1 MRAGDSSARSRRKPN
16 PIMSTTSGARPLVL
30 ALLDGWG
37 IRGEREGNAVALA
50 RTPIYDRLAAT
61 WPRTELTASGEA
73 LGLAAGQPGH
83 MEAAYATLGAGRPV
97 ESPARMIGR
106 AFAAG
111 GAEGIANHPLL
122 REIVS
127 RVRPLGGAV
136 HLIGVVTPSRIAG
149 YQHHMAVLAALLSHE
164 GVKVWVHAVMDGQ
177 DTGPQ
182 SGISHLQEFLD
193 DISGAENVALGSLS
207 GRSLGF
213 DPGADST
220 SIAAIWRAITGAD
233 APYTEYPTAYLDE
246 CYRKGL
252 DDDRVPPRLGSAYR
266 GIRQDDAILLVNLQ
280 PDHGQA
286 LLSALTDPQGSGLP
300 GAAPALAGVYTMT
313 PLATPLAVETKPLF
327 GATGFRPS
335 LSELV
340 AGAGIAQLTLAE
352 SIAETAMSNI
362 LRGGAATLFP
372 GETIL
377 VTDTPPLAQ
386 IERKPD
392 LAAAALTNELLAA
405 HKKGEHGLITVGFP
419 NAALL
424 GRTGN
429 LKATVNAIEAI
440 DKCLGKIAAQ
450 IDKRGGMLLLCGTYG
465 KAELMIDPETGGPMR
480 RTTASPV
487 PFIMAGGSRKMPL
500 ARGTLA
506 DVAPTLL
513 DLLGIAAPAGMSG
526 RPLVAAANPQDAVGA

>member
-1 MRAGDSSARSRRKPN
+1 
-16 PIMSTTSGARPLVL
+16 MSTTSGARPIVL

-61 WPRTELTASGEA
+61 WPRTELSASGEA
-73 LGLAAGQPGH
+73 LGLLAGQPGH
-83 MEAAYATLGAGRPV
+83 MQAAYAALGAGRPV
-97 ESPARMIGR
+97 EAPARVMGR
-106 AFAAG
+106 SFAEGGAG
-111 GAEGIANHPLL
+111 GIASHPLL
-122 REIVS
+122 KEIIS

-136 HLIGVVTPSRIAG
+136 HLVGMVTPSRIAG
-149 YQHHMAVLAALLSHE
+149 YQHYMAVLAALLSHE

-182 SGISHLQEFLD
+182 GGISHLQEFLD
-193 DISGAENVALGSLS
+193 DISGAENAELGSLS

-213 DPGADST
+213 DEGADAA
-220 SIAAIWRAITGAD
+220 SIAALCRAIAGAD

-252 DDDRVPPRLGSAYR
+252 DDDRIPPRLGNAYR

-280 PDHGQA
+280 PDHGHA
-286 LLSALTDPQGSGLP
+286 LLSALTDPQSCGLP
-300 GAAPALAGVYTMT
+300 GPAPVLSGVYTLT
-313 PLATPLAVETKPLF
+313 PLANPLPVEAKPLF
-327 GATGFRPS
+327 AAASFRPS
-335 LSELV
+335 LAETV

-352 SIAETAMSNI
+352 SIAETAMSN
-362 LRGGAATLFP
+362 LMRGGASAFFP

-386 IERKPD
+386 IERKPE

-450 IDKRGGMLLLCGTYG
+450 IDKRGGMLVLCGTYG
-465 KAELMIDPETGGPMR
+465 KAELMIDPETGGPLR

-487 PFIMAGGSRKMPL
+487 PFIVAGGSRNMPL

-513 DLLGIAAPAGMSG
+513 DLLGLAAPSQMTG
-526 RPLVAAANPQDAVGA
+526 RALIAAANPQDAVGA